1 MALAMALPV
10 LFSAVA
16 RAADFQRQEQSIRIG
31 ARSFKVKV
39 PVGYVFEQLS
49 GEMRSPR
56 ILSFSGDRLFA
67 GSRSGAIYQLDP
79 PYRKVRVLANLSGY
93 PHSVVVRGAE
103 ILVARTDGVYRAA
116 YTRRT
121 TSLDEED
128 FNLLAELPGGGGHNS
143 RTLRQGPDGRLYLS
157 LGIRGNC
164 SDEYLHP
171 SYPQYLRRGGVLV
184 LNEQARE
191 PYWEVFASGLRNPV
205 GFGWQPDTGI
215 MYAGNNGPDHS
226 GFDKPPEVFARLTP
240 GSFHGMPWFQYD
252 GSQLYRDNCISSKP
266 PRPRAAV
273 SLPVASFPARNAPMA
288 VAFVPDGALDK
299 RFYGDAVVALHGSWA
314 TRPTG
319 SFSGDAAS
327 RREPKIVLV
336 RFEQGRAVQVEDL
349 VTGFQLADGQ
359 RWARPM
365 GLAFGPD
372 GNLYISSDTQSQGL
386 YRLRASEP

>member
-1 MALAMALPV
+1 VLAMLMALPAWFGV
-10 LFSAVA
+10 VV

-31 ARSFKVKV
+31 ERRFTVKV
-39 PVGYVFEQLS
+39 PVGYVFEQLT
-49 GEMRSPR
+49 GDMKTPR
-56 ILSFSGDRLFA
+56 ILSFTDSG
-67 GSRSGAIYQLDP
+67 SGEIYQLNP

-93 PHSVVVRGAE
+93 PHSVVVRDGE
-103 ILVARTDGVYRAA
+103 ILVARTDGVYRAPF
-116 YTRRT
+116 TRQT

-143 RTLRQGPDGRLYLS
+143 RTLRLGPDGRLYVS

-171 SYPQYLRRGGVLV
+171 SYPQYRRRGGVLV
-184 LNEQARE
+184 LNEQAKE

-205 GFGWQPDTGI
+205 GFGWQPQTGV
-215 MYAGNNGPDHS
+215 MYASNNGPDHS
-226 GFDKPPEVFARLTP
+226 GFDQPPEVFARLTA

-252 GSQLYRDNCISSKP
+252 GRKLYRDTCIKTKP
-266 PRPRAAV
+266 PRPMAAV

-288 VAFVPDGALDK
+288 VAFVPQGAMDK

-314 TRPTG
+314 TRPNG
-319 SFSGDAAS
+319 AYSGDAAS
-327 RREPKIVLV
+327 RREPKVVVV

-349 VTGFQLADGQ
+349 VTGFQLAGGQ
-359 RWARPM
+359 RWARPV

-372 GNLYISSDTQSQGL
+372 GSLYISSDTQLQGI
-386 YRLRASEP
+386 YRLRAIEP